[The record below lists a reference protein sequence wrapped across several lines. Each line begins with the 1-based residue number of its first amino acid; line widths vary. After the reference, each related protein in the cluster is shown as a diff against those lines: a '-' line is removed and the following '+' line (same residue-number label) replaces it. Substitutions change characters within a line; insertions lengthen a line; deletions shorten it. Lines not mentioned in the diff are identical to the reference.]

1 MTAPISATPWDL
13 AAGNK
18 WSIDS
23 ENHDFAGDSG
33 NEVIVDA
40 NGSVV
45 AYVSGGME
53 NGNGALLAAA
63 PALRDALKE
72 YVELSDVSLD
82 SLERLASEFYCD
94 TGYLAPGKDIPPAI
108 DSDAY
113 RAERQQRWN
122 KWAKGKHDT
131 RLAWA
136 RVALKQAGA
145 L

>member
-45 AYVSGGME
+45 AYVAGGME

-63 PALRDALKE
+63 PALVAALRE
-72 YVELSDVSLD
+72 CAELFS
-82 SLERLASEFYCD
+82 
-94 TGYLAPGKDIPPAI
+94 AI
-108 DSDAY
+108 RGDWTDPRHEC
-113 RAERQQRWN
+113 RAGQEVIS
-122 KWAKGKHDT
+122 A
-131 RLAWA
+131 
-136 RVALKQAGA
+136 ALKQAGA